1 MSVLQRFEKRLEG
14 LVEGAFAKVFKG
26 VVHPVEILN
35 AMQRE
40 AEAHKAIL
48 AGGRTL
54 VPNRYVID
62 LSPYDHSR
70 LAPYAAALAQELAQ
84 SQAEFIGEQGV
95 DGLRRRDRRDRA
107 RRGPGHRHVPGHRRG
122 LHRRRRRPGVRA
134 RLRRRPA
141 GLPARTTRA
150 VATAA
155 PPGHGG
161 PARNVRLVSG
171 DGRTYPLSIGSTVIG
186 RGDQANL
193 RLPDVG
199 ISRRHAR
206 LDFDGG
212 QVVLTD
218 LGLDQRHHGQRP
230 AGLRRR
236 AQPGRHDPARHDD
249 ADLPRGRLT
258 RLAGTRHH
266 RRPVRVPRPAVDLRV
281 HGGRRDPSGPVRGR
295 PVRPAGRRA
304 PRGGRLD
311 GAAVEPAKVKR
322 GRAAH
327 QLVVTAGAAGR
338 HPDHSRRG
346 ADHHRSGRGLHPG
359 HHRRL
364 RLGAARP
371 AGAPDGQ
378 WFVEDL
384 GSTNGTYLD
393 RAKVTGP
400 TPVPLGVPIRIGRTS
415 LELRP

>member
-84 SQAEFIGEQGV
+84 SQAEFIGEQGWTV
-95 DGLRRRDRRDRA
+95 YGDVIVEIERGDGLDTGMFRVTAEVYTGGDVAPQSAPPPYDQPPPM
-107 RRGPGHRHVPGHRRG
+107 GQGYDQPGYGQPQGYQQQPPAYGQQPGR
-122 LHRRRRRPGVRA
+122 GVRLIA
-134 RLRRRPA
+134 
-141 GLPARTTRA
+141 
-150 VATAA
+150 
-155 PPGHGG
+155 
-161 PARNVRLVSG
+161 N

-206 LDFDGG
+206 LDYDGA

-218 LGLDQRHHGQRP
+218 LG
-230 AGLRRR
+230 
-236 AQPGRHDPARHDD
+236 
-249 ADLPRGRLT
+249 
-258 RLAGTRHH
+258 
-266 RRPVRVPRPAVDLRV
+266 
-281 HGGRRDPSGPVRGR
+281 
-295 PVRPAGRRA
+295 
-304 PRGGRLD
+304 
-311 GAAVEPAKVKR
+311 
-322 GRAAH
+322 
-327 QLVVTAGAAGR
+327 
-338 HPDHSRRG
+338 
-346 ADHHRSGRGLHPG
+346 
-359 HHRRL
+359 
-364 RLGAARP
+364 
-371 AGAPDGQ
+371 
-378 WFVEDL
+378 
-384 GSTNGTYLD
+384 STNGSM
-393 RAKVTGP
+393 VNGQ
-400 TPVPLGVPIRIGRTS
+400 RISAVALNPGDMIQIGTTTLTFRVDG
-415 LELRP
+415 

>member
-1 MSVLQRFEKRLEG
+1 MSSGPEEEPVSVLQRFEKRLEG

-84 SQAEFIGEQGV
+84 SQAEFIGEQAWTVYGDV
-95 DGLRRRDRRDRA
+95 IVEIERGEGLDTGMFRVTAEVYTGGDVAPVSAPGYDA
-107 RRGPGHRHVPGHRRG
+107 GPPGYDAG
-122 LHRRRRRPGVRA
+122 PPGY
-134 RLRRRPA
+134 PSYDQ
-141 GLPARTTRA
+141 GGGYGP
-150 VATAA
+150 

-161 PARNVRLVSG
+161 GRNVRLISG
-171 DGRTYPLSIGSTVIG
+171 DGRTYPLQMGSTVIG

-218 LGLDQRHHGQRP
+218 LG
-230 AGLRRR
+230 
-236 AQPGRHDPARHDD
+236 
-249 ADLPRGRLT
+249 
-258 RLAGTRHH
+258 
-266 RRPVRVPRPAVDLRV
+266 
-281 HGGRRDPSGPVRGR
+281 
-295 PVRPAGRRA
+295 
-304 PRGGRLD
+304 
-311 GAAVEPAKVKR
+311 
-322 GRAAH
+322 
-327 QLVVTAGAAGR
+327 
-338 HPDHSRRG
+338 
-346 ADHHRSGRGLHPG
+346 
-359 HHRRL
+359 
-364 RLGAARP
+364 
-371 AGAPDGQ
+371 
-378 WFVEDL
+378 
-384 GSTNGTYLD
+384 STNGTMVNGQRVSAVALNPGD
-393 RAKVTGP
+393 MIQ
-400 TPVPLGVPIRIGRTS
+400 LGTTTLTFRVDG
-415 LELRP
+415 

>member
-84 SQAEFIGEQGV
+84 SQAEFIGEQGWTV
-95 DGLRRRDRRDRA
+95 YGDVIVEIERGDGLDTGMFRVTAEVYTGGDVAPQSAPPPYDP
-107 RRGPGHRHVPGHRRG
+107 GPPMGQGYEQPQGYGQPQGYQQQPAYGQQPGR
-122 LHRRRRRPGVRA
+122 GVRLIA
-134 RLRRRPA
+134 
-141 GLPARTTRA
+141 
-150 VATAA
+150 
-155 PPGHGG
+155 
-161 PARNVRLVSG
+161 N

-206 LDFDGG
+206 LDYDGA

-218 LGLDQRHHGQRP
+218 LG
-230 AGLRRR
+230 
-236 AQPGRHDPARHDD
+236 
-249 ADLPRGRLT
+249 
-258 RLAGTRHH
+258 
-266 RRPVRVPRPAVDLRV
+266 
-281 HGGRRDPSGPVRGR
+281 
-295 PVRPAGRRA
+295 
-304 PRGGRLD
+304 
-311 GAAVEPAKVKR
+311 
-322 GRAAH
+322 
-327 QLVVTAGAAGR
+327 
-338 HPDHSRRG
+338 
-346 ADHHRSGRGLHPG
+346 
-359 HHRRL
+359 
-364 RLGAARP
+364 
-371 AGAPDGQ
+371 
-378 WFVEDL
+378 
-384 GSTNGTYLD
+384 STNGSM
-393 RAKVTGP
+393 VNGQ
-400 TPVPLGVPIRIGRTS
+400 RISAVALNPGDMIQIGTTTLTFRVDG
-415 LELRP
+415 

>member
-1 MSVLQRFEKRLEG
+1 MSSGPEEEPVSVLQRFEKRLEG

-84 SQAEFIGEQGV
+84 SQAEFIGEQAWTVYGDV
-95 DGLRRRDRRDRA
+95 IVEIERGEGLDTGMFRVTAEVYTGGEVAPVSAPGGYDA
-107 RRGPGHRHVPGHRRG
+107 GPPAYPGYDQG
-122 LHRRRRRPGVRA
+122 GGYGP
-134 RLRRRPA
+134 
-141 GLPARTTRA
+141 
-150 VATAA
+150 

-161 PARNVRLVSG
+161 GRNVRLVSG
-171 DGRTYPLSIGSTVIG
+171 DGRTYPLQMGSTVIG

-218 LGLDQRHHGQRP
+218 LG
-230 AGLRRR
+230 
-236 AQPGRHDPARHDD
+236 
-249 ADLPRGRLT
+249 
-258 RLAGTRHH
+258 
-266 RRPVRVPRPAVDLRV
+266 
-281 HGGRRDPSGPVRGR
+281 
-295 PVRPAGRRA
+295 
-304 PRGGRLD
+304 
-311 GAAVEPAKVKR
+311 
-322 GRAAH
+322 
-327 QLVVTAGAAGR
+327 
-338 HPDHSRRG
+338 
-346 ADHHRSGRGLHPG
+346 
-359 HHRRL
+359 
-364 RLGAARP
+364 
-371 AGAPDGQ
+371 
-378 WFVEDL
+378 
-384 GSTNGTYLD
+384 STNGTMVNGQRVSAVALNPGD
-393 RAKVTGP
+393 MVQ
-400 TPVPLGVPIRIGRTS
+400 LGTTTLTFRVDG
-415 LELRP
+415 

>member
-84 SQAEFIGEQGV
+84 SQAEFIGEQAWTVYGDV
-95 DGLRRRDRRDRA
+95 IVEIERGEGLDTGMFRVTAEVYTGGEVAPVSAPGYDA
-107 RRGPGHRHVPGHRRG
+107 GPSGY
-122 LHRRRRRPGVRA
+122 
-134 RLRRRPA
+134 PA
-141 GLPARTTRA
+141 YDQGGGYGP
-150 VATAA
+150 

-161 PARNVRLVSG
+161 GRNVRLVSG
-171 DGRTYPLSIGSTVIG
+171 DGRTYPLQMGSTVIG

-218 LGLDQRHHGQRP
+218 LG
-230 AGLRRR
+230 
-236 AQPGRHDPARHDD
+236 
-249 ADLPRGRLT
+249 
-258 RLAGTRHH
+258 
-266 RRPVRVPRPAVDLRV
+266 
-281 HGGRRDPSGPVRGR
+281 
-295 PVRPAGRRA
+295 
-304 PRGGRLD
+304 
-311 GAAVEPAKVKR
+311 
-322 GRAAH
+322 
-327 QLVVTAGAAGR
+327 
-338 HPDHSRRG
+338 
-346 ADHHRSGRGLHPG
+346 
-359 HHRRL
+359 
-364 RLGAARP
+364 
-371 AGAPDGQ
+371 
-378 WFVEDL
+378 
-384 GSTNGTYLD
+384 STNGTMVNGQRVSAVALNPGD
-393 RAKVTGP
+393 MIQ
-400 TPVPLGVPIRIGRTS
+400 LGTTTLTFRVDG
-415 LELRP
+415 

>member
-84 SQAEFIGEQGV
+84 SQAEFIGEQGWTV
-95 DGLRRRDRRDRA
+95 YGDVIVEIERGEGLDTGMFRVTAEVYTGGD
-107 RRGPGHRHVPGHRRG
+107 
-122 LHRRRRRPGVRA
+122 
-134 RLRRRPA
+134 
-141 GLPARTTRA
+141 
-150 VATAA
+150 VAPA
-155 PPGHGG
+155 PPGYDSGPPGYAGGGGGYQQGYPGGPVPMQGG
-161 PARNVRLVSG
+161 PARNARLVSN
-171 DGRTYPLSIGSTVIG
+171 DGRTYPLSVGSTVIG

-218 LGLDQRHHGQRP
+218 LGY
-230 AGLRRR
+230 
-236 AQPGRHDPARHDD
+236 
-249 ADLPRGRLT
+249 
-258 RLAGTRHH
+258 
-266 RRPVRVPRPAVDLRV
+266 
-281 HGGRRDPSGPVRGR
+281 
-295 PVRPAGRRA
+295 
-304 PRGGRLD
+304 
-311 GAAVEPAKVKR
+311 
-322 GRAAH
+322 
-327 QLVVTAGAAGR
+327 
-338 HPDHSRRG
+338 
-346 ADHHRSGRGLHPG
+346 
-359 HHRRL
+359 
-364 RLGAARP
+364 
-371 AGAPDGQ
+371 
-378 WFVEDL
+378 
-384 GSTNGTYLD
+384 TNGTSVNGQRVSAVALNPGD
-393 RAKVTGP
+393 MIQ
-400 TPVPLGVPIRIGRTS
+400 LGTTTLTFRVDG
-415 LELRP
+415 